1 MNDTPVSAP
10 LVAAEE
16 RPESPPEHRIPLQV
30 TLTQGDIT
38 QVAAPIVMA
47 GHYKG
52 VAPIAAV
59 GALDKALDYWIS
71 KACDRGMMGGDLGEL
86 FFIPVFRNQVGARA
100 ILLAGMGEYGK
111 FTYDSLCYLMMNV
124 AFGVADL
131 AEEKFASV
139 LIGSGAGGLS
149 LEESL
154 KGALSGICDGL
165 HHHAPEKR
173 LLKEFILVERD
184 PERHDEIWD
193 TLQRFAGAEEQPI
206 GNLKIDIRQASDL
219 TTPTAPPKTT
229 GTRSTSVRPASAHF
243 VNRVTIERSSE
254 GYQFSALVDSAVI
267 PVRKVE
273 VQPFFADGIAERL
286 RLISDTDRQAEFARL
301 LHTYI
306 FPEDFERLIANR
318 HPVPGEEQVDQFR
331 PLTLILDN
339 TTAALPWEMAC
350 FGSSQQPRIY
360 FGTDLKLT
368 RQFRTMLS
376 GAPGIAPPVNK
387 SLKVLVIADP
397 APGDLHLDGALEEGK
412 KVVAVLESL
421 RQELKDRSNIDV
433 EVEPRLGPADC
444 NPIDILSLIFNRT
457 FDVIHFSG
465 HGIFNAKYPNRSGWV
480 FSDTCI
486 LSARE
491 IFRMRQVPR
500 LVFANACFSA
510 VVSEKR
516 RVTPKSKEI
525 PEVSAEETS
534 RKLAGLA
541 EAFFERGVQNY
552 IGTGWKVKDSA
563 ATQFAETFYKNAI
576 RGELIG
582 DALSVARQSIFHQ
595 GSTWGA
601 YQQYGQS
608 SVRLTPRED

>member
-10 LVAAEE
+10 VVAAEE
-16 RPESPPEHRIPLQV
+16 EPDVSPDHRIPLQV
-30 TLTQGDIT
+30 TLMQGDIT
-38 QVAAPIVMA
+38 QVDVPIVMA

-86 FFIPVFRNQVGARA
+86 FFIPVFQNQVGARA
-100 ILLAGMGEYGK
+100 VLLAGMGEYGK

-124 AFGVADL
+124 AFGVSDL

-139 LIGSGAGGLS
+139 LVGSGVGGLS
-149 LEESL
+149 LEDSL

-165 HHHAPEKR
+165 HHHVPEKR
-173 LLKEFILVERD
+173 LLKEFVLIERD
-184 PERHDEIWD
+184 SERHKQMWE
-193 TLQRFAGAEEQPI
+193 TLQTYAEKQPI
-206 GNLKIDIRQASDL
+206 GNLQILIRQSDV
-219 TTPTAPPKTT
+219 PTVAVTPKTS
-229 GTRSTSVRPASAHF
+229 GTRSASSRPASSHF

-254 GYQFSALVDSAVI
+254 GYQFSALVDSAVV

-286 RLISDTDRQAEFARL
+286 RMVSDTERQVEFARL
-301 LHTYI
+301 LHTYV

-318 HPVPGEEQVDQFR
+318 HPVPGEEQIDQFR
-331 PLTLILDN
+331 PLTLILDS

-350 FGSSQQPRIY
+350 FASSQQPRIY

-387 SLKVLVIADP
+387 TLKVLVIADP
-397 APGDLHLDGALEEGK
+397 APGDLHLDGAREEGE
-412 KVVAVLESL
+412 KVVEVLESL
-421 RQELKDRSNIDV
+421 KQELKDRSNIDV
-433 EVEPRLGPADC
+433 EVEPRLGPLRC

-457 FDVIHFSG
+457 FDVIHFCG

-480 FSDTCI
+480 FSDACI

-516 RVTPKSKEI
+516 RVTPKSKEV

-563 ATQFAETFYKNAI
+563 ASQFAETFYKNAV

-582 DALSVARQSIFHQ
+582 DALSVARQSIFDQ

-608 SVRLTPRED
+608 SVRLTPTED